1 MTDDAANST
10 ASKLVQDANAQA
22 RTIGVLTK
30 PDRVQIGESMSQ
42 WLDVLDGSKFR
53 IGHGYYV
60 VKNNPN
66 PEVNNL
72 VARQEEDQFFDRE
85 PWVRTLGAHKDRFGT
100 LNLSHKLSKLL
111 NAHIKT
117 SLPQITEQ
125 VQLKTT
131 QIIARLNE
139 LPEPPKG
146 NLPLKILE
154 KILMFE
160 NDLARHLDG
169 GSEKYPF
176 QKHFH
181 AAALRFRSTIA
192 FSYPRLS
199 FADSIT
205 AFTASSQLPYR
216 SSATP
221 TPIGSRCSDIIPIDS
236 DDECKATT
244 QKERSP
250 SKRKQPP
257 ITPSQTSP
265 TKRSRLDQIPQF
277 VGQEDRVNNNS
288 ESSSMVVDRKAP
300 FAKRFTLTGIRTIL
314 QDAHIGLPNQIHPE
328 GIKRMVK
335 ESLSHWDEPLD
346 ELLAFTGQTC
356 LAMVLERASYVFG
369 LWQGTRCYDRLLEIC
384 QSFFQEK
391 LRIQTLSAKRVL
403 ATECRT
409 ALTLNEKAMR
419 TASEEALSALGNAYR
434 NERVKA
440 VLTKQ
445 DPEWETNVRD
455 RSKLDKM
462 MASVSDVQLG
472 PNPFLQE
479 LRAMADVRG
488 YYECAFSRFVDVVY
502 QGIQTELFAACRYEL
517 GEALKEGIGLEE
529 KDAEQRC
536 AVLLAVDPENER
548 LRAELIKQKSNLE
561 KASEWLESQ

>member
-1 MTDDAANST
+1 
-10 ASKLVQDANAQA
+10 
-22 RTIGVLTK
+22 
-30 PDRVQIGESMSQ
+30 
-42 WLDVLDGSKFR
+42 
-53 IGHGYYV
+53 
-60 VKNNPN
+60 
-66 PEVNNL
+66 
-72 VARQEEDQFFDRE
+72 
-85 PWVRTLGAHKDRFGT
+85 
-100 LNLSHKLSKLL
+100 
-111 NAHIKT
+111 
-117 SLPQITEQ
+117 
-125 VQLKTT
+125 
-131 QIIARLNE
+131 
-139 LPEPPKG
+139 
-146 NLPLKILE
+146 
-154 KILMFE
+154 
-160 NDLARHLDG
+160 
-169 GSEKYPF
+169 
-176 QKHFH
+176 
-181 AAALRFRSTIA
+181 
-192 FSYPRLS
+192 
-199 FADSIT
+199 
-205 AFTASSQLPYR
+205 
-216 SSATP
+216 
-221 TPIGSRCSDIIPIDS
+221 
-236 DDECKATT
+236 
-244 QKERSP
+244 
-250 SKRKQPP
+250 
-257 ITPSQTSP
+257 
-265 TKRSRLDQIPQF
+265 
-277 VGQEDRVNNNS
+277 
-288 ESSSMVVDRKAP
+288 
-300 FAKRFTLTGIRTIL
+300 
-314 QDAHIGLPNQIHPE
+314 
-328 GIKRMVK
+328 
-335 ESLSHWDEPLD
+335 
-346 ELLAFTGQTC
+346 
-356 LAMVLERASYVFG
+356 MVLERASYVFG